1 MTCQKFFIGD
11 DTVQIPL
18 SVEVIHQE
26 NEELMLL
33 SPPTYHSTARIY
45 ICPETKQ
52 LHFTNLGLMKV
63 RIAEDIIQII
73 PLKQEEYSFLNL
85 NRDYIDLMEE

>member
-1 MTCQKFFIGD
+1 MTFQKFFIGD
-11 DTVQIPL
+11 YTLQIPL
-18 SVEVIHQE
+18 SFEVIHQE

-33 SPPTYHSTARIY
+33 SPPTYHRTARIY

-85 NRDYIDLMEE
+85 NRDSIDLMEE

>member
-1 MTCQKFFIGD
+1 MTFQNFFIGD
-11 DTVQIPL
+11 YTVQIPL
-18 SVEVIHQE
+18 SFEVIHQE
-26 NEELMLL
+26 NEELIVLT
-33 SPPTYHSTARIY
+33 PATDHNTVRISF
-45 ICPETKQ
+45 CSETKQ

-85 NRDYIDLMEE
+85 NRDTIDLMEE

>member
-1 MTCQKFFIGD
+1 MTFQKFFIGD
-11 DTVQIPL
+11 YTLQIPL
-18 SVEVIHQE
+18 SFEVIHQE

-63 RIAEDIIQII
+63 RMR
-73 PLKQEEYSFLNL
+73 KKTFK
-85 NRDYIDLMEE
+85 

>member
-1 MTCQKFFIGD
+1 MTFQKFFIGD
-11 DTVQIPL
+11 YTLQIPL
-18 SVEVIHQE
+18 SFEVIHQE

>member
-1 MTCQKFFIGD
+1 MTFQKFFIGD
-11 DTVQIPL
+11 YTLQIPL
-18 SVEVIHQE
+18 SFEVIHQE

-63 RIAEDIIQII
+63 RIAEQIIQIL
-73 PLKQEEYSFLNL
+73 PLKKEEYSFLNL
-85 NRDYIDLMEE
+85 NRDSIDLMEE

>member
-1 MTCQKFFIGD
+1 MTFQKFFIGD
-11 DTVQIPL
+11 YTLQIPL
-18 SVEVIHQE
+18 SFEVIHQE

-63 RIAEDIIQII
+63 KIAEQIIQIL
-73 PLKQEEYSFLNL
+73 PLKKEEYSFLNL

>member
-1 MTCQKFFIGD
+1 MTFQKFFIGD
-11 DTVQIPL
+11 YTLQIPL
-18 SVEVIHQE
+18 SFEVIHQE

-63 RIAEDIIQII
+63 RIAEENIQII
-73 PLKQEEYSFLNL
+73 LLKQEEYSFLNL
-85 NRDYIDLMEE
+85 NRDTIDLMEE

>member
-1 MTCQKFFIGD
+1 MTFQKFFIGD
-11 DTVQIPL
+11 YTLQIPL
-18 SVEVIHQE
+18 SFEVIHQE

-85 NRDYIDLMEE
+85 NCDYIDLMEE

>member
-1 MTCQKFFIGD
+1 MTFQDFSVGD
-11 DTVQIPL
+11 YTVQIPL
-18 SVEVIHQE
+18 SFKVIHQE

-63 RIAEDIIQII
+63 RIAEQRIQII
-73 PLKQEEYSFLNL
+73 PLKKEEYSLLNL

>member
-1 MTCQKFFIGD
+1 MTFQDFSVGD
-11 DTVQIPL
+11 YTVHIPL
-18 SVEVIHQE
+18 SFEVIHQE
-26 NEELMLL
+26 NEELIVLT
-33 SPPTYHSTARIY
+33 PPTYHSTARIY

-63 RIAEDIIQII
+63 RIAEEIIQII
-73 PLKQEEYSFLNL
+73 PLKKEEYSLLNL

>member
-1 MTCQKFFIGD
+1 MTFQKFFIGD
-11 DTVQIPL
+11 YTLQIPL
-18 SVEVIHQE
+18 SFEVIHQE

-63 RIAEDIIQII
+63 RIAEQIIQIL
-73 PLKQEEYSFLNL
+73 PLKKEEYSFLNL

>member
-1 MTCQKFFIGD
+1 MTFQKFFIGD
-11 DTVQIPL
+11 YTLQIPL
-18 SVEVIHQE
+18 SFEVIHQE

-63 RIAEDIIQII
+63 RIAEQIIQIL
-73 PLKQEEYSFLNL
+73 PLKKEEYPFLNL

>member
-1 MTCQKFFIGD
+1 MTFQDFSVGEY
-11 DTVQIPL
+11 TVQIPL
-18 SVEVIHQE
+18 SFEVFHQE
-26 NEELMLL
+26 NEELIVLT
-33 SPPTYHSTARIY
+33 PPTYHSTARIY

-63 RIAEDIIQII
+63 RVAEQRIQII
-73 PLKQEEYSFLNL
+73 PLKKEEYSFLNL